1 MKTILLFTILLIACP
16 VWAQKTKS
24 DTTKGEFK
32 QIYLQ
37 EKREKRKANPTEI
50 LSDPL
55 HRHSY
60 QNNNFLYFKGH
71 WSGFFFGFINFDNTT
86 YIQLGETAYM
96 ELDKGNSWVMQFNL
110 IQKGI
115 RLNPS
120 NTIGL
125 VTGLGL
131 EYQRFRFKHKNTI
144 VKDEHGVIHDDPLT
158 DLHVKKSSFKNLY
171 LTIPLLVEVQFPG
184 KSRTKA
190 FVSGGFTGGLRL
202 HTKTKV
208 VYKKEDGKKRR
219 LKDSGNFSMTPVKV
233 DATLRAGYGHLA
245 VWGNY
250 SLNRMFKTNKG
261 PELHP
266 YSIGI
271 GITF

>member
-1 MKTILLFTILLIACP
+1 
-16 VWAQKTKS
+16 
-24 DTTKGEFK
+24 
-32 QIYLQ
+32 
-37 EKREKRKANPTEI
+37 
-50 LSDPL
+50 
-55 HRHSY
+55 
-60 QNNNFLYFKGH
+60 
-71 WSGFFFGFINFDNTT
+71 
-86 YIQLGETAYM
+86 M

-144 VKDEHGVIHDDPLT
+144 VKDEHGVIHSDPLT

-171 LTIPLLVEVQFPG
+171 LTVPLLLEAQFPG
-184 KSRTKA
+184 KSKTKA
-190 FVSGGFTGGLRL
+190 FVSGGFMGGLRL

-208 VYKKEDGKKRR
+208 AYKKDDGKNRR
-219 LKDSGNFSMTPVKV
+219 LKDSGNFSTVPVKV
-233 DATLRAGYGHLA
+233 DATLRAGYGHVA
-245 VWGNY
+245 VWGSY

-261 PELHP
+261 PEVHP
-266 YSIGI
+266 YGIGL